1 MVFFSKGAG
10 LALQLKLESEGL
22 TLATRSDDGAV

>member
-10 LALQLKLESEGL
+10 SKFDIGDKNIAGDPNQHIF
-22 TLATRSDDGAV
+22 D